1 MSAAAVVISQF
12 NIKYK
17 QMGYATNVIISIP
30 MAIVFYLLTE
40 KIIIN
45 VTSDNKYNDRIQK
58 SFIIGF
64 IIGLFFI
71 ALGLTAFNEGSNL
84 ENQSLRL
91 AMYEA
96 GGFLILNS
104 VIFSWDDLDDGTK
117 MIILAL
123 SIVGLIIYSY
133 GK

>member
-1 MSAAAVVISQF
+1 
-12 NIKYK
+12 
-17 QMGYATNVIISIP
+17 MGYAMNVIISIP

-91 AMYEA
+91 AMYGA

-133 GK
+133 G